1 MGREFDFPVGGLEV
15 LFLAL
20 LFSNGGSFGSA
31 DGDDDD
37 ATQSMDNYIFVD
49 VTLLQFFLL
58 FFLLSHYCFVVA
70 LYR

>member
-1 MGREFDFPVGGLEV
+1 MGGLEV

-31 DGDDDD
+31 DDDDDD

-49 VTLLQFFLL
+49 VTLLQFIPFILL

>member
-1 MGREFDFPVGGLEV
+1 MGGLEV

-20 LFSNGGSFGSA
+20 LFGNGGSFGSA
-31 DGDDDD
+31 DDDDDDD

-49 VTLLQFFLL
+49 VTLLQLFL

>member
-1 MGREFDFPVGGLEV
+1 MGGLEV

-20 LFSNGGSFGSA
+20 LFSNGESFGSA
-31 DGDDDD
+31 DDDDDD